1 MSANRVTGRAFHEA
15 DGVEDWSV
23 LFWGAHAYYRTV
35 SFTDGARFVAA
46 VANAADELGHH
57 PDVDLR
63 PEGVTIRT
71 STGRDGSLSQRDIDL
86 ARRVSAVASDLGL
99 VADPSQVQVVGI
111 AVAQDT
117 DADVRPFW
125 AAALGYDPLGDE
137 DAIDPHR
144 RNPHV
149 WFHELEPPKP
159 GRGRIH
165 IDVSVPAD
173 QVEARVEAALA
184 AGGRIADDSH
194 APAWWTLASP
204 DNHGVDIAGWPD
216 TEDRTGETPEG

>member
-15 DGVEDWSV
+15 DGVEDWRV
-23 LFWGAHAYYRTV
+23 LFWGAHAYYRTE

-63 PEGVTIRT
+63 PDGVTIRT

-86 ARRVSAVASDLGL
+86 ARRISAVASDLGL